1 MKITFL
7 GTADGKPRKGHHQ
20 SATMVEIGERI
31 YLFDAGAPVVDILL
45 DADKNLEKIKGFFN
59 THAHS
64 DHLNGLPSL
73 MEAALWKKETDYDLY
88 LAEEETITLME
99 AILPYTTCTPIPK
112 DRLRMHTITGAG
124 LVSDDG
130 YLRVTAIP
138 NAHMGERP
146 SYSFLIE
153 GEGKR
158 VLLTGDMSYLLG
170 KGDFPVVDG
179 ELDLLITEMA
189 HFSDVELAPYL
200 EKSNAKMVAI
210 HHYQE
215 RRLPEIAN
223 LTGEGRFPFPV
234 LRAEDGMMLEIV

>member
-1 MKITFL
+1 MKVTFL

-20 SATMVEIGERI
+20 SATAVEIDERI

-45 DADKNLEKIKGFFN
+45 DADKELSKIKGFFN

-88 LAEEETITLME
+88 LAEEETVSLVE
-99 AILPYTTCTPIPK
+99 ALVPYTTCAPIPK
-112 DRLRMHTITGAG
+112 ERLRMHTITGAG

-158 VLLTGDMSYLLG
+158 VLLTGDLSNYIS
-170 KGDFPVVDG
+170 KGDFPTVEG

-200 EKSNAKMVAI
+200 EKSNTKMAVI

-223 LTGEGRFPFPV
+223 LAAPGRFPFPV

>member
-45 DADKNLEKIKGFFN
+45 DADKDLSKIKGFFN

-73 MEAALWKKETDYDLY
+73 MEAALWKKETDYDAY
-88 LAEEETITLME
+88 LAEAETVALME
-99 AILPYTTCTPIPK
+99 ALVPYTTCAPIPT
-112 DRLRMHTITGAG
+112 DRLRLHTIAGAG
-124 LVSDDG
+124 PVSDDG
-130 YLRVTAIP
+130 HLRVTAIS
-138 NAHMGERP
+138 NAHMGARP
-146 SYSFLIE
+146 AYSFLIE

-158 VLLTGDMSYLLG
+158 VLLTGDLSNRIE
-170 KGDFPVVDG
+170 KNDFPTVEG

-223 LTGEGRFPFPV
+223 LTREGRFPFPV

>member
-1 MKITFL
+1 MKVTFL
-7 GTADGKPRKGHHQ
+7 GTADGKARKGHHR
-20 SATMVEIGERI
+20 SATLVEVGERM

-45 DADKNLEKIKGFFN
+45 DADKDISCIKGFFN

-64 DHLNGLPSL
+64 DHLNGLFTL
-73 MEAALWKKETDYDLY
+73 MDAALWNKATSYDLY
-88 LAEEETITLME
+88 LAEEETISVLQN
-99 AILPYTTCTPIPK
+99 AVPYLTCAPIPS
-112 DRLRMHTITGAG
+112 DRLRMHTIKGAG
-124 LVSDDG
+124 LVADDG
-130 YLRVTAIP
+130 YLRVSAIP

-158 VLLTGDMSYLLG
+158 VLLTGDLSNFIQ
-170 KGDFPVVDG
+170 KDDFPFVDG
-179 ELDLLITEMA
+179 EVDLLITEMA

-200 EKSNAKMVAI
+200 EKSRTKMAVI

-223 LTGEGRFPFPV
+223 LAAPGRFPFPV